1 MKRVWVKAV
10 PWDREI
16 ALAAMECGADALW
29 APPGWVSEVRKM
41 GIIPIVAE
49 DGDLKPG
56 QDVIEKEVRD
66 KRDEE
71 EIVTLSISKTVVVKG
86 VDRTIMP
93 LENLLSK
100 MDHLFVEIEN
110 LHEGRTAFG
119 ILEKGVEGVVINN
132 PDPDAVRHI
141 LLMLKEGTEKIELFT
156 ARVKRI
162 LPLGLGDRVCVDTCS
177 SMVSG
182 EGMLVGNSSQTLF
195 LIPAENMENPFVN
208 TRPFRVNAGPVHA
221 YIRMADGQTK
231 YLSEIGTGDRVL
243 VVNFEGKS
251 YPAVVERTRSRG
263 VPWFW

>member
-86 VDRTIMP
+86 VDRTIIP

-100 MDHLFVEIEN
+100 MDHLFVEMEN
-110 LHEGRTAFG
+110 LHEGRTAFD
-119 ILEKGVEGVVINN
+119 ILERGVEGVVINN
-132 PDPDAVRHI
+132 PDPDAVH
-141 LLMLKEGTEKIELFT
+141 
-156 ARVKRI
+156 
-162 LPLGLGDRVCVDTCS
+162 PS
-177 SMVSG
+177 
-182 EGMLVGNSSQTLF
+182 
-195 LIPAENMENPFVN
+195 
-208 TRPFRVNAGPVHA
+208 HA
-221 YIRMADGQTK
+221 
-231 YLSEIGTGDRVL
+231 
-243 VVNFEGKS
+243 
-251 YPAVVERTRSRG
+251 
-263 VPWFW
+263 